1 MRRNSTD
8 TAISDGRT
16 PARWR
21 PATFEQA
28 TDITDVVRM
37 RTSLRRRM
45 IAMRVLALVLVAA
58 ALVVGGTPFVLQWN
72 TSRELA
78 SQTQHVRQRV
88 RGWPYPQAE
97 NKLKEAREYNNRL
110 AANGQS
116 ILGEAA
122 DPFASTTGGSAVSNQ
137 DDPASAKDQEYQS
150 LLDAGAGVMGSV
162 RIPKISVDLPIYHG
176 TSEKALEAGAG
187 HLYGTSLPVGGMNTH
202 AVITG
207 HRGLVAAPMF
217 TRLDEMRDGDF
228 FYIEV
233 MGERLA
239 YQVDSIT
246 VIEPDDASKMRVV
259 PGQDRV
265 TLLTCTPY
273 GVNTHRLLVSGHR
286 VSIPYQAPEPTKVYD
301 ARTLALAAAGGV
313 FSLGLLIWLPLAKR
327 RSRAMRMRHER
338 ARMRHARV

>member
-1 MRRNSTD
+1 MRKSNKDRMGD
-8 TAISDGRT
+8 DRM
-16 PARWR
+16 PQWR
-21 PATFEQA
+21 PATFEEA
-28 TDITDVVRM
+28 TDITDVVRA
-37 RTSLRRRM
+37 RRSLRRRM
-45 IAMRVLALVLVAA
+45 VAMRVLALVLVIAA
-58 ALVVGGTPFVLQWN
+58 VVVGGTPFALQWN

-78 SQTQHVRQRV
+78 SQTRSVQQRV

-97 NKLKEAREYNNRL
+97 DKLKEARAYNSRL
-110 AANGQS
+110 AVGGQAV
-116 ILGEAA
+116 LGEAA
-122 DPFASTTGGSAVSNQ
+122 DPFATTAGGSAASAQ
-137 DDPASAKDQEYQS
+137 ADPASARDREYQS
-150 LLDAGAGVMGSV
+150 LLDTGGGVMGSI

-176 TSEKALEAGAG
+176 TSEKALADGAG
-187 HLYGTSLPVGGMNTH
+187 HLYGTSLPVGGVNTH

-217 TRLDEMRDGDF
+217 TRLDEMHDGDF

-286 VSIPYQAPEPTKVYD
+286 VSIPYQAPEPSSVYD
-301 ARTLALAAAGGV
+301 ARTLAIAAAASV
-313 FSLGLLIWLPLAKR
+313 LLIGSLVWVPLAR
-327 RSRAMRMRHER
+327 RRRRIP
-338 ARMRHARV
+338 RMRHARPRRRHAHA